1 MSERDTPGYERRELN
16 PRAIRWAAIS
26 LVLLLLAVFVG
37 ISLFETALGGR
48 HPKTST
54 LLIEVSPPRLQTD
67 PAADLANL
75 RACAEAKLNSYGW
88 VDRSAGVIRIPI
100 DRAIILTAER
110 GLPSRTAKP
119 EESK

>member
-1 MSERDTPGYERRELN
+1 MSERDTPGYERRDLN

-37 ISLFETALGGR
+37 IRLFETALGGR
-48 HPKTST
+48 HPTT
-54 LLIEVSPPRLQTD
+54 ATFLIEVPPPRLQAD

-75 RACAEAKLNSYGW
+75 RASAEAKLDNYGW
-88 VDRSAGVIRIPI
+88 VDRSAGIIRIPI
-100 DRAIILTAER
+100 DRAITLTAER
-110 GLPSRTAKP
+110 GLPSRAAKP